1 VGRDFGIAL
10 GGKSILCPSR
20 ISSDSGSL
28 RSIKQVDKGEQDQ
41 NHPEDDTTMD
51 IGKTTETS
59 NSPSLVRS
67 PSLIRYNTSP
77 DIHRRA
83 AGIIRSQ
90 SPPVAPHQQLYAQ
103 TFRSRMPSVSSSSA
117 FHHPLSSPSTTIN
130 PTFASP
136 ATGTAN
142 HHHHH
147 HHHRTNTELDWL
159 YDRNAELELEV
170 DKLGRQV
177 KVQNMVAR
185 NEGRRAAAKIDA
197 LEAALMDM
205 ERQNAK
211 LIAEGKRAKIR
222 EKRGAGLDPSEMIGS
237 SGVASR
243 YLAREA
249 SRMAGAAPAG
259 YLDNGQN
266 TRESGRSNRSPSP
279 ENSGTVMPRRRSS
292 VHHDNA
298 RNLASELGLSN
309 GSPERRDRYGSVSPS
324 PVRVGN
330 TPPVN
335 DIPLVELPAEPIH
348 DSGSPTTSLE
358 PAGSRLIP
366 SASQNLSPPASNVSG
381 LPDRTKRHLSP
392 YQLESTPS
400 GLAYSPNSF
409 PSSRLGN
416 RNRSRLFQSSHSST
430 TASNFHVWTSPA
442 SSYHSPAS
450 TLGMPSR
457 LTGGRQTLASE
468 LASWALDMDDETL
481 EEQEAEAVLHEAGL
495 ETRDTWKT
503 TRSGRY
509 SLLEKEHG
517 VRFDYP
523 PASNARGEDHKKT
536 AAPTGTTPPSGWWFS
551 RLFNRIKRI
560 YQSSWIEIQ
569 FIWIVLIF
577 LRRVWIEGRQG
588 LILRSKMKAKKA
600 E

>member
-1 VGRDFGIAL
+1 
-10 GGKSILCPSR
+10 
-20 ISSDSGSL
+20 
-28 RSIKQVDKGEQDQ
+28 
-41 NHPEDDTTMD
+41 MD
-51 IGKTTETS
+51 VGKTTGAS

-90 SPPVAPHQQLYAQ
+90 SPPLAPHQQLYSQ
-103 TFRSRMPSVSSSSA
+103 TFRSRMPSASSSSA
-117 FHHPLSSPSTTIN
+117 FNHPLSSPSAIIN
-130 PTFASP
+130 PASASP
-136 ATGTAN
+136 AVGTAN
-142 HHHHH
+142 H

-197 LEAALMDM
+197 LEAALLDM

-222 EKRGAGLDPSEMIGS
+222 EKRGAGSDPGEVMGS
-237 SGVASR
+237 TGAASR

-249 SRMAGAAPAG
+249 SRMAGAGSAG
-259 YLDNGQN
+259 YMHMGQN
-266 TRESGRSNRSPSP
+266 SRESGRSSRSPSP
-279 ENSGTVMPRRRSS
+279 ETRGTVMPRRRSS
-292 VHHDNA
+292 VQHDNA

-309 GSPERRDRYGSVSPS
+309 DSRERHDRPQSVSPS
-324 PVRVGN
+324 PVRLGN

-335 DIPLVELPAEPIH
+335 DIPLVELPADPIH
-348 DSGSPTTSLE
+348 ESGSPNTLLD
-358 PAGSRLIP
+358 PARSRP
-366 SASQNLSPPASNVSG
+366 NSPAFQNLSPPTSDVSG

-392 YQLESTPS
+392 YQFESTPS

-409 PSSRLGN
+409 PSSRVGH

-430 TASNFHVWTSPA
+430 SASNFHVWTSPA
-442 SSYHSPAS
+442 SSYRSPAS

-457 LTGGRQTLASE
+457 LSGGRQTLASE

-481 EEQEAEAVLHEAGL
+481 EEQEAGAVLHEAGA
-495 ETRDTWKT
+495 ETRDRWTT

-509 SLLEKEHG
+509 SMLEKENG

-523 PASNARGEDHKKT
+523 PAPKARDEDHKKT
-536 AAPTGTTPPSGWWFS
+536 TAPIENAPPSGWWFS
-551 RLFNRIKRI
+551 RLFNRIKRF